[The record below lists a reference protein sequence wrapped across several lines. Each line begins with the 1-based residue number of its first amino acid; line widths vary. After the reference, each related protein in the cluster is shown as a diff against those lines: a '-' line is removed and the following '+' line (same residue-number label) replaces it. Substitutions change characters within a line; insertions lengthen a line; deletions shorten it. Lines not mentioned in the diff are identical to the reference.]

1 MPTDEGECRRGWVP
15 AQYLR
20 RHRGGGGCL
29 ERGEGGGWGGVE
41 RDQNKESKP
50 SLAVACCLSLF
61 GVTNSVSPGS
71 LLPQSLTNLYRE
83 SSI

>member
-20 RHRGGGGCL
+20 RHRGGGGAFR
-29 ERGEGGGWGGVE
+29 EGRGGGDGVV

-61 GVTNSVSPGS
+61 GVTNSASPGS